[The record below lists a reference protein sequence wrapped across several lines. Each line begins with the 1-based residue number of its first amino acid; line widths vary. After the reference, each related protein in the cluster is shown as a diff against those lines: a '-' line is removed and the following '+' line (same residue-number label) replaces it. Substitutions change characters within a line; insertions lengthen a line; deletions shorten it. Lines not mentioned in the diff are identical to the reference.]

1 MASNPIKAT
10 KPSSLLRDV
19 LTGRV
24 LTADNVTSSDKEV
37 MKRVLAPVVAD
48 SACRCWER
56 SATRKNRS
64 DWRLPR
70 YGLRFR
76 TSCVSFMC
84 CEKPRVPSM
93 NRTAGLS
100 VQMRKAIQQR
110 VRPVRRQLE
119 QQSQTA
125 TGAEQ
130 EQLAVLADYAKG
142 GANSG

>member
-1 MASNPIKAT
+1 
-10 KPSSLLRDV
+10 
-19 LTGRV
+19 
-24 LTADNVTSSDKEV
+24 
-37 MKRVLAPVVAD
+37 
-48 SACRCWER
+48 
-56 SATRKNRS
+56 
-64 DWRLPR
+64 
-70 YGLRFR
+70 
-76 TSCVSFMC
+76 
-84 CEKPRVPSM
+84 M

-130 EQLAVLADYAKG
+130 EQLAVLADYAEG